1 MDFYEGKNILSQLQL
16 NYKFSEDQTVFII
29 AQVAIALN
37 YMHEKGFIYRHL
49 KPENIMYSDDGYIVL
64 TDFTLTA
71 KY

>member
-1 MDFYEGKNILSQLQL
+1 MDFYEGQNILSQLLL
-16 NYKFSEDQTVFII
+16 NLKFSEEQTVFII

-64 TDFTLTA
+64 SDFTLTA

>member
-16 NYKFSEDQTVFII
+16 NYKFSEDKTVFII

-64 TDFTLTA
+64 SDFTLTA